1 MVNIGIFFWV
11 VLILRFVYV
20 WLFFVLSTWYIIG
33 FLLFFEI
40 IFLNSILLNIYYIFN
55 NILFKNVILGNNEK
69 LIIYYVDRTRDG

>member
-11 VLILRFVYV
+11 VLIVRFVYV

-40 IFLNSILLNIYYIFN
+40 IFLNSILLNIYSMNVYYKYKIY
-55 NILFKNVILGNNEK
+55 VILVYD
-69 LIIYYVDRTRDG
+69 II